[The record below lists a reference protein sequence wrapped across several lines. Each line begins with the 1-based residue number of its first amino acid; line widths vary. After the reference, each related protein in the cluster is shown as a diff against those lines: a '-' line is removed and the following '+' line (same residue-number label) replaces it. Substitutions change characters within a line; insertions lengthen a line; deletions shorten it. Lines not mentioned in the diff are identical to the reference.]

1 MTQAAT
7 SEAPKEMPKQAS
19 ASVIAS
25 QAAMLNALP
34 FSDTADFDEASRGF
48 IGTLD
53 HARIANPQGRVVWS
67 LEPYGFLADETAPP
81 TVNPSLWRQSRLNMN
96 HGLFEVVPGVY
107 QVRGFD
113 IANMTLIEGDGG
125 VIVLDTLTSIEG
137 ARAAM
142 ELYFK
147 HRGKRPVTAVIFSHT
162 HTDHWGG
169 ARGVI
174 GDEALAKGSIPIIAP
189 NLFMEHAVSE
199 NIIAGP
205 AMLRRA
211 QYQFGPFLAKGPRGQ
226 VDCGLGK
233 SMAAG
238 SVALLRPTDLIME
251 TGDKRVID
259 GLEFEFQM
267 APNSEAPAE
276 MHFYVP
282 RYKLLNLAENCTH
295 NFHNL
300 LPFRG
305 ADVRD
310 ALAWSKY
317 LGEALAMW
325 GGKADAMCGQHH
337 WPVWGQQRIDTMIRQ
352 QRDLYKFAHDQTIRL
367 MNHGL
372 TATEIAETIKLPV
385 SLEGAWHARGYYGHI
400 RHNVKA
406 IYQKYLGWYD
416 ANPVHLDPLP
426 PVESGK
432 KYVEYMGGADAILA
446 RAAKDFAKGEFRF
459 VAQAVSHLVFADP
472 DNQAARAMLAD
483 TFEQLGYAAESATW
497 RNAYLFGAQEL
508 RQGMPKAAPRPPM
521 PRETLAALR
530 TEQLWDVLGV
540 RLNGPKAEGKH
551 IVLNWAFTDTAETFV
566 LTLENCALTYS
577 AGAQAAAADA
587 GFTLA
592 RGTLDEVISKQTSFP
607 EAVAAGKIKF
617 TGNAMRLG
625 ELMGLMDEFPRMFE
639 IVEPRRMAVN

>member
-1 MTQAAT
+1 MTQT
-7 SEAPKEMPKQAS
+7 GTGEAPKE
-19 ASVIAS
+19 ASVSVVA
-25 QAAMLNALP
+25 QHAAMLKALP
-34 FSDTADFDEASRGF
+34 FSDTNDFDDASRGF
-48 IGTLD
+48 IGTLEN
-53 HARIANPQGRVVWS
+53 ARITSVQGRVVWS
-67 LEPYGFLADETAPP
+67 LEAYGFLADAEAPA
-81 TVNPSLWRQSRLNMN
+81 TVDPSLWRQSRLNMN

-107 QVRGFD
+107 QVRGLD
-113 IANMTLIEGDGG
+113 IANMTLIEGERG
-125 VIVLDTLTSIEG
+125 VIVVDTLTSIEG

-147 HRGKRPVTAVIFSHT
+147 HRGRRPVAAVIFTHT

-169 ARGVI
+169 ARGVLEE
-174 GDEALAKGSIPIIAP
+174 DTLASGRVPIIAP

-238 SVALLRPTDLIME
+238 STALLRPSDLIMA
-251 TGDKRVID
+251 TGDKRTID

-276 MHFYVP
+276 MHFFIPHYQ
-282 RYKLLNLAENCTH
+282 LLNLAENCTH

-317 LGEALAMW
+317 LGEALQMW
-325 GGKADAMCGQHH
+325 GGKAQAMCGQHH
-337 WPVWGQQRIDTMIRQ
+337 WPVWGVERIDIMIRQ

-372 TATEIAETIKLPV
+372 TATEIAETIRLPA
-385 SLEGAWHARGYYGHI
+385 SLDGAWHARGYYGHI

-416 ANPVHLDPLP
+416 ANPVNLDPLP
-426 PVESGK
+426 PVEAGK
-432 KYVEYMGGADAILA
+432 KYVEYMGGADAILE
-446 RAAKDFAKGEFRF
+446 RAVKDFASGEFRF

-472 DNQAARAMLAD
+472 DHQAARALLAD

-508 RQGMPKAAPRPPM
+508 RQGMPKAPPRPPM

-540 RLNGPKAEGKH
+540 RLNGPKAEGRH
-551 IVLNWAFTDTAETFV
+551 IVLNWTFTDTSESFV
-566 LTLENCALTYS
+566 LTLENCALSYV
-577 AGAQAAAADA
+577 AGAQAATADA
-587 GFTLA
+587 SFTLA
-592 RGTLDEVISKQTSFP
+592 RGILDEVIAKLTTFP
-607 EAVAAGKIKF
+607 EAVASGKIKVS
-617 TGNAMRLG
+617 GNPMRLA
-625 ELMGLMDEFPRMFE
+625 ELMALMDEFPRMFE
-639 IVEPRRMAVN
+639 IVEPKRMVVT

>member
-1 MTQAAT
+1 MTQAANSDT
-7 SEAPKEMPKQAS
+7 DNLAPKEAMP
-19 ASVIAS
+19 SVIAQ
-25 QAAMLNALP
+25 QAAMLDALP
-34 FSDTADFDEASRGF
+34 FSDTADFDDASRGF
-48 IGTLD
+48 LGTLEN
-53 HARIANPQGRVVWS
+53 AAITNAQGRVVWS
-67 LEPYGFLADETAPP
+67 LEAYGFLAEEKAPV
-81 TVNPSLWRQSRLNMN
+81 TVNPSLWRQSRLNMH

-107 QVRGFD
+107 QVRGLD
-113 IANMTLIEGDGG
+113 IANMTLIEGEGG
-125 VIVLDTLTSIEG
+125 VIVVDTLTSIEG

-142 ELYFK
+142 ELYFQ
-147 HRGKRPVTAVIFSHT
+147 HRGRRPVTAVVFTHT

-169 ARGVI
+169 ARGVLD
-174 GDEALAKGSIPIIAP
+174 DETLGKRDVPIIAP

-238 SVALLRPTDLIME
+238 SVKLLRPSDLIME
-251 TGDKRVID
+251 TGDKRIID
-259 GLEFEFQM
+259 GVEFEFQM

-276 MHFYVP
+276 MHFFVP
-282 RYKLLNLAENCTH
+282 RYRLLNLAENCTH

-317 LGEALAMW
+317 LGEALQMW
-325 GGKADAMCGQHH
+325 GGKANAMCGQHH
-337 WPVWGQQRIDTMIRQ
+337 WPVWGRQRIDTMIRQ

-372 TATEIAETIKLPV
+372 TATEIAETIKLPA
-385 SLEGAWHARGYYGHI
+385 SLEGAWHGRGYYGHI

-426 PVESGK
+426 PVEAGK
-432 KYVEYMGGADAILA
+432 KYVEYMGGAAAILD
-446 RAAKDFAKGEFRF
+446 RATKDFSNGEFRF
-459 VAQAVSHLVFADP
+459 VAQALSHLVFAEP
-472 DNQAARAMLAD
+472 DNQAARALLAD

-508 RQGMPKAAPRPPM
+508 RQGMPKTPARPPM

-530 TEQLWDVLGV
+530 TGQLWDVLGV
-540 RLNGPKAEGKH
+540 RLNGPKAEDKH
-551 IVLNWAFTDTAETFV
+551 IVLNWSFTDTRESFV
-566 LTLENCALTYS
+566 LTLENCALTYIEAPPAS
-577 AGAQAAAADA
+577 AADA
-587 GFTLA
+587 SFTLA
-592 RGTLDEVISKQTSFP
+592 RSTLDELIAKQTSFP
-607 EAVAAGKIKF
+607 EAVAAGKIKL
-617 TGNAMRLG
+617 TGNAMSLA
-625 ELMGLMDEFPRMFE
+625 ELMSLMDEFPRMFE
-639 IVEPRRMAVN
+639 IVEPKRTAVS